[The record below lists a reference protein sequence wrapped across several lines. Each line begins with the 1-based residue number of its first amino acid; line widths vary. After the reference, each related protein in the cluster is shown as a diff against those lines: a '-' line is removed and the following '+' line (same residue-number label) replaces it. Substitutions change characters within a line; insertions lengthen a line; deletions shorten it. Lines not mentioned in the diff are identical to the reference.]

1 MDYVRASSATK
12 RRRAFTL
19 VELLVVISIIG
30 ILASL
35 LLPALSVAKKKA
47 QQTKCLS
54 NQKQLGL
61 GMMMYVDDNAGAFA
75 GIASVHLGFNAADWI
90 YWRTNT
96 AIYPPIEKSPIMA
109 QLGSVNAALLR
120 CPLDIIDAARL
131 VSPMPDGPYLYS
143 YSLTGYG
150 TGAYVGL
157 KGNLNRGM
165 STIFTAK
172 SKFLFKQA
180 SVINPSR
187 KIMFAEEPGGP
198 RDNPVNNVAINDGRW
213 QPAQDPLTD
222 RHRGNANVA
231 FADGH
236 AQEVPWQFGNNITNS
251 LPSL

>member
-1 MDYVRASSATK
+1 VNPNAT
-12 RRRAFTL
+12 RRRRGFTL
-19 VELLVVISIIG
+19 IELLVVIAIIT

-35 LLPALSVAKKKA
+35 LLPSLAVAKKKG
-47 QQTKCLS
+47 QQTKCLN

-61 GMMMYVDDNAGAFA
+61 GMMMYIDDNGGAFA

-96 AIYPPIEKSPIMA
+96 ALYPPIEKSPIA
-109 QLGSVNAALLR
+109 VDLGSVNAALFR
-120 CPLDIIDAARL
+120 CPLDTIDGFRL
-131 VSPMPDGPYLYS
+131 TAPTADGPYLYS

-157 KGNLNRGM
+157 SGNVNQGM

-172 SKFLFKQA
+172 SKYIFKQNA
-180 SVINPSR
+180 VKNPAL
-187 KIMFAEEPGGP
+187 KIMFAEEPGDP
-198 RDNPVNNVAINDGRW
+198 SSNPTGTVAINDGRW
-213 QPAQDPLTD
+213 EPGQDPLTN
-222 RHRGNANVA
+222 RHQGNANVT

-236 AQEVPWQFGNNITNS
+236 AQAVKWQFGANLSNS